1 MIGLSSIYGIL
12 LLVGLFLIIECVT
25 RHFER
30 KKQNL
35 QEDALTIREEFLE
48 VYATEK
54 RNLVQQIRTLE
65 DVILTKLEN
74 KKNLSE
80 LLITTA
86 TQDDYKEFVDALLP
100 SLRDLYKSYQFQLL
114 KPNPGDFVSGYA
126 LGFQLFRLEMEET
139 YDYLFRLAIDKGMTE
154 KGITLM
160 FAEAVRNGELFDLGD
175 VSIIDF
181 GTGVSSILSGE
192 DLRIYIAFATPEYME
207 KKAEAEAQA
216 QAEREELKAKQE
228 EMLAKRE
235 EAYDTLQEAT
245 DVLSRMTEE
254 ALDKFPELDEQ
265 YNVVRD
271 LYSKVQ

>member
-1 MIGLSSIYGIL
+1 MIGLASIYGIL
-12 LLVGLFLIIECVT
+12 ILVGLFLIIEGVT
-25 RHFER
+25 RYFER

-160 FAEAVRNGELFDLGD
+160 FSEAVKNGELFDLGD

>member
-1 MIGLSSIYGIL
+1 MVGLASIYGIL
-12 LLVGLFLIIECVT
+12 VLVGLFLIIECVT

-30 KKQNL
+30 NKQNL

>member
-1 MIGLSSIYGIL
+1 MVGLASIYGIL
-12 LLVGLFLIIECVT
+12 ILVGLFLIIECVT

-160 FAEAVRNGELFDLGD
+160 FSEAVKNGELFDLGD

-216 QAEREELKAKQE
+216 QADREELKAKQE

>member
-1 MIGLSSIYGIL
+1 MIGLASIYGIL
-12 LLVGLFLIIECVT
+12 ILVGLFLIIECVT

-254 ALDKFPELDEQ
+254 ASDKFPELDEQ

>member
-1 MIGLSSIYGIL
+1 MVGLASIYGIL
-12 LLVGLFLIIECVT
+12 ILVGLFLIIECVT

-80 LLITTA
+80 LLVTTA

-100 SLRDLYKSYQFQLL
+100 SLRDLYKSYQ
-114 KPNPGDFVSGYA
+114 
-126 LGFQLFRLEMEET
+126 FQLFRLEMEET

-181 GTGVSSILSGE
+181 GTGVSSILSGD

-207 KKAEAEAQA
+207 KKAEAEAKA
-216 QAEREELKAKQE
+216 QAERDELKAKQE

-235 EAYDTLQEAT
+235 AAYDTLEEAT

>member
-1 MIGLSSIYGIL
+1 MIGLASIYGIL
-12 LLVGLFLIIECVT
+12 LLVGLFLIIEGVT
-25 RHFER
+25 RYFER

-86 TQDDYKEFVDALLP
+86 TQEDYKEFVDALLP

-160 FAEAVRNGELFDLGD
+160 FSEAVKNGELFDLGD

-207 KKAEAEAQA
+207 KKAEAEAKA
-216 QAEREELKAKQE
+216 QADREELKAKQE

>member
-1 MIGLSSIYGIL
+1 MIGLASIYGIL
-12 LLVGLFLIIECVT
+12 LLVGLFLIIEGVT
-25 RHFER
+25 RYFER

-160 FAEAVRNGELFDLGD
+160 FSEAVRNGELFDLGD

-245 DVLSRMTEE
+245 DVLSHMTEE

>member
-1 MIGLSSIYGIL
+1 MIGLASIYGIL
-12 LLVGLFLIIECVT
+12 ILVGLFLIIECVT

-160 FAEAVRNGELFDLGD
+160 FAEAVKNGELFDLGD

-207 KKAEAEAQA
+207 KKAEAEAKA
-216 QAEREELKAKQE
+216 QADREELKAKQE

>member
-1 MIGLSSIYGIL
+1 MVGLASIYGIL
-12 LLVGLFLIIECVT
+12 ILVGLFLIIEGVT
-25 RHFER
+25 RYFER

-80 LLITTA
+80 LLITNA
-86 TQDDYKEFVDALLP
+86 TQEDYKEFVDALLP

-114 KPNPGDFVSGYA
+114 KPNPGDYVSGYA

>member
-1 MIGLSSIYGIL
+1 MVGLASIYGIL
-12 LLVGLFLIIECVT
+12 ILVGLFLIIECVT

-160 FAEAVRNGELFDLGD
+160 FSEAVKNGELFDLGD

-207 KKAEAEAQA
+207 KKAEAEAKA
-216 QAEREELKAKQE
+216 QADREELKAKQE

>member
-1 MIGLSSIYGIL
+1 MVGLASIYGIL
-12 LLVGLFLIIECVT
+12 ILVGLFLIIECVT

-160 FAEAVRNGELFDLGD
+160 FSEAVKNGELFDLGD

>member
-1 MIGLSSIYGIL
+1 M
-12 LLVGLFLIIECVT
+12 
-25 RHFER
+25 
-30 KKQNL
+30 
-35 QEDALTIREEFLE
+35 
-48 VYATEK
+48 
-54 RNLVQQIRTLE
+54 
-65 DVILTKLEN
+65 TKLEN

-86 TQDDYKEFVDALLP
+86 TQEDYKEFVDALLP

-216 QAEREELKAKQE
+216 QTEREELKAKQE

-254 ALDKFPELDEQ
+254 ALEKFPELEEQ
-265 YNVVRD
+265 YNTVRD

>member
-1 MIGLSSIYGIL
+1 MIGLASIYGIL
-12 LLVGLFLIIECVT
+12 LLVGLFLIIEGVT
-25 RHFER
+25 RYFER

-86 TQDDYKEFVDALLP
+86 TQEDYKEFVDALLP

-114 KPNPGDFVSGYA
+114 KPNPGDYVSGYA

-160 FAEAVRNGELFDLGD
+160 FSEAVKNGELFDLGD

-228 EMLAKRE
+228 EMLTKRE

>member
-1 MIGLSSIYGIL
+1 MVGLASIYGIL
-12 LLVGLFLIIECVT
+12 ILVGLFLIIECVT

-80 LLITTA
+80 LLVTTA

-181 GTGVSSILSGE
+181 GTGVSSILSGD

-207 KKAEAEAQA
+207 KKAEAEAKA
-216 QAEREELKAKQE
+216 QAERDELKAKQE

-235 EAYDTLQEAT
+235 AAYDTLEEAT

-254 ALDKFPELDEQ
+254 ALEQFPELDEQ

>member
-1 MIGLSSIYGIL
+1 MIGLASIYGIL
-12 LLVGLFLIIECVT
+12 LLVGLFLIIEGVT
-25 RHFER
+25 RYFER

-35 QEDALTIREEFLE
+35 QEDALTIRGEFLE

-160 FAEAVRNGELFDLGD
+160 FSEAVKNGELFDLGD

-254 ALDKFPELDEQ
+254 ALEKFPELDEQ

>member
-1 MIGLSSIYGIL
+1 MIGLASIYGIL
-12 LLVGLFLIIECVT
+12 ILVGLFLIIECVT

-160 FAEAVRNGELFDLGD
+160 FAEAVKNGELFDLGD

>member
-1 MIGLSSIYGIL
+1 MVGLASIYGIL
-12 LLVGLFLIIECVT
+12 ILVGLFLIIEGVT
-25 RHFER
+25 RYFER

-160 FAEAVRNGELFDLGD
+160 FSEAVKNGELFDLGD

-254 ALDKFPELDEQ
+254 ALEKFPELDEQ

>member
-1 MIGLSSIYGIL
+1 MIGMSSMYGIL
-12 LLVGLFLIIECVT
+12 FLVGLFLVIECVT
-25 RHFER
+25 RYFER

-35 QEDALTIREEFLE
+35 QKDAITIREEFLD
-48 VYATEK
+48 VCNTEK
-54 RNLVQQIRTLE
+54 KNLIQQIRTLE
-65 DVILTKLEN
+65 DVLLTKLEN
-74 KKNLSE
+74 KKNLGE
-80 LLITTA
+80 LLVTTA
-86 TQDDYKEFVDALLP
+86 TQEDYKEFVDALLP
-100 SLRDLYKSYQFQLL
+100 SLKELYKSYQFQLL

-181 GTGVSSILSGE
+181 GTGVSSILSGD

-207 KKAEAEAQA
+207 KKAEAEAKA
-216 QAEREELKAKQE
+216 QAERDELKAKQE

-235 EAYDTLQEAT
+235 AAYDTLEEAT

-254 ALDKFPELDEQ
+254 ALEQFPELDEQ

>member
-1 MIGLSSIYGIL
+1 MVGLASIYGIL
-12 LLVGLFLIIECVT
+12 ILVGLFLIIECVT

-160 FAEAVRNGELFDLGD
+160 FSEAVKNGELFDLGD

-207 KKAEAEAQA
+207 KKAEAEAKA
-216 QAEREELKAKQE
+216 QADREEIKAKQE

>member
-1 MIGLSSIYGIL
+1 MIGLASIYGIL
-12 LLVGLFLIIECVT
+12 ILVGLFLIIERVT
-25 RHFER
+25 RYFER

-160 FAEAVRNGELFDLGD
+160 FSEAVKNGELFDLGD

-207 KKAEAEAQA
+207 KKAEAEAKA

-235 EAYDTLQEAT
+235 EAYDTLEEAT
-245 DVLSRMTEE
+245 DILSRMTEE
-254 ALDKFPELDEQ
+254 ALEKFPELDEQ

>member
-1 MIGLSSIYGIL
+1 MIGLASIYGIL
-12 LLVGLFLIIECVT
+12 LLVGLFLIIEGVT
-25 RHFER
+25 RYFER

-160 FAEAVRNGELFDLGD
+160 FSEAVKNGELFDLGD

-207 KKAEAEAQA
+207 KKAEAEAQV
-216 QAEREELKAKQE
+216 QAEREDLKAKQE

>member
-1 MIGLSSIYGIL
+1 MIGLASIYGIL
-12 LLVGLFLIIECVT
+12 ILVGLFLIIECVT

-160 FAEAVRNGELFDLGD
+160 FSEAVKNGELFDLGD

>member
-1 MIGLSSIYGIL
+1 MIGLASIYGIL
-12 LLVGLFLIIECVT
+12 LLVGLFLIIEGVT
-25 RHFER
+25 RYFER

-235 EAYDTLQEAT
+235 EAYDTLEEAT

-254 ALDKFPELDEQ
+254 ALAKFPELDEQ

>member
-1 MIGLSSIYGIL
+1 MVGLASIYGIL

-25 RHFER
+25 RYFER

-160 FAEAVRNGELFDLGD
+160 FSEAVRNGELFDLGD

-207 KKAEAEAQA
+207 KKAEAEAKA
-216 QAEREELKAKQE
+216 QADREELKAKQE

-235 EAYDTLQEAT
+235 EAYDTLEEAT